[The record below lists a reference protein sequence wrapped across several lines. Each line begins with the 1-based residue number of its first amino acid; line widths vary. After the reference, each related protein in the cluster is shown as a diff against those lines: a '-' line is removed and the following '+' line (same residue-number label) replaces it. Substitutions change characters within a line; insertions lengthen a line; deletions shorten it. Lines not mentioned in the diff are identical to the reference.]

1 MTKNFSTTPAV
12 PEKHVSDSEIE
23 QVQPV
28 FKAHLNSQNR
38 LFGGQLV
45 AWIDIV
51 AGAVARRHCNHNV
64 TTAVI
69 DSLQFKEPVCPDS
82 VVVLYGRMTYVG
94 RTSMEV
100 RVDSYVEALNGD
112 RKLVN
117 TAYLVL
123 VALDES
129 GRPTTVPRLICETP
143 AEKVEWELGEKRHKL
158 REQRRSQMY

>member
-1 MTKNFSTTPAV
+1 
-12 PEKHVSDSEIE
+12 
-23 QVQPV
+23 
-28 FKAHLNSQNR
+28 
-38 LFGGQLV
+38 
-45 AWIDIV
+45 
-51 AGAVARRHCNHNV
+51 
-64 TTAVI
+64 
-69 DSLQFKEPVCPDS
+69 
-82 VVVLYGRMTYVG
+82 
-94 RTSMEV
+94 MEV

-129 GRPTTVPRLICETP
+129 GRPTPVPRLICETP